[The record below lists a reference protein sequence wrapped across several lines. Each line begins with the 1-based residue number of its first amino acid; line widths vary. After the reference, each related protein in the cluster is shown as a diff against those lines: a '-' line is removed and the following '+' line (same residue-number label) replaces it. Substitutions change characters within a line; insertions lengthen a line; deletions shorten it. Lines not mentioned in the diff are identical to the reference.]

1 MKIFL
6 PGGAG
11 LVGLNLIHQ
20 IQNNYPDWE
29 IIVVDKKSKSI
40 DIAKK
45 LFTDSNISFICED
58 LNNINNSK
66 WPSLIKNCDACVM
79 LQAEIGNTDNNQFW
93 YNNVESTITI
103 IKELKK
109 NNIKRL
115 IHISSSVVNSVS
127 NDEYTLTKRK
137 QEEIVKREWED
148 PIILCPTLMFGW
160 FDRKHLGWLAKFMK
174 KFFIFPI
181 PGNGRFIRQ
190 PLYVG
195 DFCKVIISCL
205 LDYKLVGVYE
215 ITGLEKIS
223 YISLMKLLRKTINA
237 KTHMINLPIPL
248 FGFLLKI
255 WALITF
261 KPAFTKSQLKALTAG
276 DQFSILEWPKIFNVE
291 HTPIKKA
298 FKITFKDKK
307 FSNID
312 IPF

>member
-1 MKIFL
+1 MKLFL

-20 IQNNYPDWE
+20 IQNKHPDWE
-29 IIVVDKKSKSI
+29 LIVVDKKEKSI
-40 DIAKK
+40 EIARN
-45 LFTDSNISFICED
+45 LFSNDRISFICED
-58 LNNINNSK
+58 LNITKDAK
-66 WPSLIKNCDACVM
+66 WPSLINNCDACVM
-79 LQAEIGNTDNNQFW
+79 LQAEIGNTDENQFW
-93 YNNVESTITI
+93 YNNVESTLTI

-109 NNIKRL
+109 NNVKRL
-115 IHISSSVVNSVS
+115 VHISSSVVNSVS
-127 NDEYTLTKRK
+127 NDQYTLTKRK
-137 QEEIVKREWED
+137 QEEIVKTEWID

-174 KFFIFPI
+174 KFLVFPI

-215 ITGLEKIS
+215 ISGLEKIS
-223 YISLMKLLRKTINA
+223 YITLMKLLRKTVNA
-237 KTHMINLPIPL
+237 KTFMINLPIPI
-248 FGFLLKI
+248 FGFLLQI
-255 WALITF
+255 WAVFTF

-276 DQFSILEWPKIFNVE
+276 DQFEILDWPKIFKVD
-291 HTPIKKA
+291 HTPVKKA
-298 FKITFKDKK
+298 FEITFKDKK
-307 FSNID
+307 FSSVD

>member
-1 MKIFL
+1 MKLFI

-20 IQNNYPDWE
+20 IQKDYPDWE
-29 IIVVDKKSKSI
+29 LIVVDKKLQSI
-40 DIAKK
+40 EIAKK
-45 LFTDSNISFICED
+45 LFSNSNVSFVCED
-58 LNNINNSK
+58 LNMIKNTK
-66 WPSLIKNCDACVM
+66 WPSLIQNCDACVM
-79 LQAEIGNTDNNQFW
+79 LQAEIGNTDINQFW
-93 YNNVESTITI
+93 YNNVETTITI
-103 IKELKK
+103 IEELKK

-115 IHISSSVVNSVS
+115 VHISSSVVNSVS
-127 NDEYTLTKRK
+127 NDQYTLTKRK
-137 QEEIVKREWED
+137 QEEIVKKEWED

-181 PGNGRFIRQ
+181 PGNGTFIRQ

-195 DFCKVIISCL
+195 DFCKIIISCL
-205 LDYKLVGVYE
+205 LDHKLVGVYE

-223 YISLMKLLRKTINA
+223 YLSLMKLLRKTINA
-237 KTHMINLPIPL
+237 KTFMINLPVPI
-248 FGFLLKI
+248 FGFLLQI

-276 DQFSILEWPKIFNVE
+276 DQFAITDWPKIFKVKYTSLNQ
-291 HTPIKKA
+291 A
-298 FKITFKDKK
+298 FEITFKDKK